1 MSIPTRL
8 SIGAA
13 AWTDLGSGP
22 FELRLLSSGVLRV
35 AQSATE
41 PVTATAG
48 DALIGLIPGSD
59 SIVIRASIKVWVRS
73 DAGTLDVD
81 KYEASSNS
89 VSISGSIPSGAN
101 TIGAV
106 SINGSIPSGA
116 NTIGAVT
123 NDRLTDALIGD
134 YETVAA
140 SQTDQVLG
148 ATGATGDFLSGVLI
162 VPATTAAGAVSIK
175 DGSGSAIT
183 VFAGGA
189 TTPLAALVPFF
200 VPLGIKSSSGAWRVT
215 TGANVSVVGV
225 GNFT

>member
-81 KYEASSNS
+81 KFEAAANS
-89 VSISGSIPSGAN
+89 VSIS
-101 TIGAV
+101 
-106 SINGSIPSGA
+106 GSIPSGA

-200 VPLGIKSSSGAWRVT
+200 VPLGIKSSSGAWKVT